1 MMRKQG
7 DFRRDSIVKKEI
19 YDNDIKGKFDVEF
32 VLDDRQQVV
41 DMWREIGLKCLQ
53 VAPGNF

>member
-1 MMRKQG
+1 MMRKEG
-7 DFRRDSIVKKEI
+7 DHRRDSIVKKEI
-19 YDNDIKGKFDVEF
+19 YDTLIKDEFDVEF

-53 VAPGNF
+53 VAEGNF